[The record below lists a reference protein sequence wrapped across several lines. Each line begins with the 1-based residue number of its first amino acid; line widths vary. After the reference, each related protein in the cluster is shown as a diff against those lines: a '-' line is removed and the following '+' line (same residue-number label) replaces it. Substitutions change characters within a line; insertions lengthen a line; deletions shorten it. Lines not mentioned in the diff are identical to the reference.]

1 MISNSLRL
9 RAVAT
14 IGAIAG
20 LLLMAACA
28 AGNSQTSAANAQS
41 HFVLTAKPVKITAAV
56 KAGLLHPKHKYYG
69 ISITGIPQDVSPTVR
84 TLKQQTGKRPNLA
97 LYFQDWGSGA
107 INGTPNFSTTDAENA
122 CAAGMLPMY
131 TWESWDTSVTAAG
144 QGAAYVQPAF
154 NMKRI
159 IAGDYDAYIR
169 ATAKQIAS
177 IGCPLALRFDQEA
190 NGDWYPWGIT
200 NHQENGANQALTAKR
215 YIEMWRHVYR
225 IFAAAKATNVLWV
238 WSPNWQSLHAGKLL
252 SYHSF
257 YPGKSYVDWVGIDGY
272 YAKAGMTF
280 YTQFGDTIQQLAA
293 VCPHK
298 PWVLSETAVGSHPGK
313 PGEIK
318 NLLNSVAKNKRFN
331 GLVYFDDHKS
341 TDRSFWPFDD
351 PSYPKSMAAFR
362 AGIDQKTYASGKPGL
377 AWFKS

>member
-1 MISNSLRL
+1 MISKSLRL

-14 IGAIAG
+14 ITATAG

-28 AGNSQTSAANAQS
+28 ADNSQTSAASAQS
-41 HFVLTAKPVKITAAV
+41 HFTLTAKPVKITAAI
-56 KAGLLHPKHKYYG
+56 KSSLLHPKRKYYG
-69 ISITGIPQDVSPTVR
+69 ISITGIPQDVAPTVR
-84 TLKQQTGKRPNLA
+84 TLKAQTGKRPNLA

-107 INGTPNFSTTDAENA
+107 ISGKANFSTTDAENA

-144 QGAAYVQPAF
+144 QGAAYTQPAF
-154 NMKRI
+154 SMSKI
-159 IAGDYDAYIR
+159 IAGNYDAYIR
-169 ATAKQIAS
+169 ATANRIAS

-190 NGDWYPWGIT
+190 NGNWYPWGIT
-200 NHQENGANQALTAKR
+200 NHQENGTNQAKTAKR

-272 YAKAGMTF
+272 YFNQTNFTG
-280 YTQFGDTIQQLAA
+280 QFGSTIQQLATVA
-293 VCPHK
+293 PHK
-298 PWVLSETAVGSHPGK
+298 PWILSETAVGSHPGK
-313 PGEIK
+313 PAEIR
-318 NLLNSVAKNKRFN
+318 NLLNSIARNKRFN

-341 TDRSFWPFDD
+341 TDRSFWPFQD
-351 PSYPKSMAAFR
+351 PSYPKSLAAFR
-362 AGIDQKTYASGKPGL
+362 AGINQKAYAAGKPGL
-377 AWFKS
+377 GWFKG